1 MKNNRGKLL
10 LCISIFRTFASSM
23 KMKNLRPHE
32 VNEDEKFAPPR
43 EKFFSPTGEVKRT
56 SEWAW
61 MTFGLDKEDGS
72 ERCKTQE
79 VRGKM

>member
-1 MKNNRGKLL
+1 MHLDYL
-10 LCISIFRTFASSM
+10 YLCI
-23 KMKNLRPHE
+23 

-43 EKFFSPTGEVKRT
+43 EKFFSPMGEVKK
-56 SEWAW
+56 SFELAW

-79 VRGKM
+79 VRGKDVRRHSELKNLDSLHPLDQNL